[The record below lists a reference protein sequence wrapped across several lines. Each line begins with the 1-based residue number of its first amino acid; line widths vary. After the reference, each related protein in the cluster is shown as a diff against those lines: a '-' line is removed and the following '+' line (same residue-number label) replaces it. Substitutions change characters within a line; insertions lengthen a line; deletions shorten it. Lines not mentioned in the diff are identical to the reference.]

1 MNPTRILLFFLL
13 LIVTDLRSQSK
24 QALENQRKE
33 IQNEIK
39 VIELKLSNSS
49 KKKGLIISNAEDLN
63 YKIKLQQNLISN
75 INNQLNLILNEI
87 DANEI
92 QLTNLKNKEVSLK
105 AELAK
110 MLLTGYKKKS
120 NLNKLMFIFSSSS
133 FQQAYKRIQY
143 FKQYV
148 NFQNKT
154 LLKIKSTSSEI
165 ENVILVLDSQ
175 KTNKQLLINENENIK
190 RELSVQYDDLNKL
203 IAEVNKDQ
211 KKYKNEIKQKQKLSK
226 DIDKKIEKL
235 IREALANSKRNDGGF
250 KLSEEAQL
258 ISKNFNAN
266 KGRLP
271 SPVIRGNVVLGFG
284 KQPHPI
290 VKTATIQSNG
300 VRIRTSSDVEARTIF
315 DGEVYSIIISKNNSR
330 TVLVQHGNFFT
341 VYKNLSQIY
350 VSKGDKLK
358 TKEVIGKI
366 ATDPLNGQTI
376 LSFSIFYN
384 GVPQNPRTWIYKL

>member
-24 QALENQRKE
+24 QALEKQKKE

-87 DANEI
+87 DVNET
-92 QLTNLKNKEVSLK
+92 QLSNLKNKEVSLK
-105 AELAK
+105 EELAK
-110 MLLTGYKKKS
+110 MLITGYKKKS

-165 ENVILVLDSQ
+165 ENVIVVLDSQ

-190 RELSVQYDDLNKL
+190 RELSIQYDDLNKL

-330 TVLVQHGNFFT
+330 TVLIQHGNFFT

>member
-24 QALENQRKE
+24 QALEKQKKE

-105 AELAK
+105 EELAK

-190 RELSVQYDDLNKL
+190 RELNIQYDDLNKL

-330 TVLVQHGNFFT
+330 TVLIQHGNFFT

>member
-1 MNPTRILLFFLL
+1 MNLFRLLLCFFLF
-13 LIVTDLRSQSK
+13 IVNDLRSQSK
-24 QALENQRKE
+24 KLLEKQKIE

-39 VIELKLSNSS
+39 VIEQKLSNSS
-49 KKKGLIISNAEDLN
+49 KKKGVIISNAEDLN

-87 DANEI
+87 DDNEI
-92 QLTNLKNKEVSLK
+92 QLSNLKNKELSLK
-105 AELAK
+105 EELAK
-110 MLLTGYKKKS
+110 MLLIGYKKKS

-133 FQQAYKRIQY
+133 FQQAYKRLQY
-143 FKQYV
+143 FKQYA
-148 NFQNKT
+148 NFQSKT
-154 LLKIKSTSSEI
+154 LSKIKITSSEI
-165 ENVILVLDSQ
+165 ENIIIALDSQ

-190 RELSVQYDDLNKL
+190 KELSIQYSDLNEL

-211 KKYKNEIKQKQKLSK
+211 KKYKNEIKQKQKLSRE
-226 DIDKKIEKL
+226 IDKKIEKL
-235 IREALANSKRNDGGF
+235 IREALANSKRNEGGF

-315 DGEVYSIIISKNNSR
+315 DGEVYSIIVSKNNSR
-330 TVLVQHGNFFT
+330 TVLIQHGNFFT
-341 VYKNLSQIY
+341 VYKNLSQTY

>member
-24 QALENQRKE
+24 QALENQKKE

-105 AELAK
+105 EELAK

-165 ENVILVLDSQ
+165 ENVIVVLDSQ

-190 RELSVQYDDLNKL
+190 RELSIQYDDLNKL

-330 TVLVQHGNFFT
+330 TVLIQHGNFFT

>member
-1 MNPTRILLFFLL
+1 MNLTRILLFFLIL
-13 LIVTDLRSQSK
+13 TATDIRSQSK
-24 QALENQRKE
+24 QDLEKQKKE
-33 IQNEIK
+33 IQTEIK

-63 YKIKLQQNLISN
+63 YKIKLQQSLISN

-87 DANEI
+87 DLNEI
-92 QLTNLKNKEVSLK
+92 QLSNLKNKELTLK
-105 AELAK
+105 EELSK
-110 MLLTGYKKKS
+110 MLLIGYKKKS

-133 FQQAYKRIQY
+133 FQQAYKRVQY
-143 FKQYV
+143 FKQYI

-154 LLKIKSTSSEI
+154 LSKIKSTRSEI
-165 ENVILVLDSQ
+165 ENVILTLDSQ
-175 KTNKQLLINENENIK
+175 KTKKQLLINENENIK
-190 RELSVQYDDLNKL
+190 IQLSNEYNNLNKL
-203 IAEVNKDQ
+203 IVEVNKDQ

-235 IREALANSKRNDGGF
+235 IREALAKSKRNDGGF

-330 TVLVQHGNFFT
+330 TVLIQHGNFFT

-358 TKEVIGKI
+358 TKEAIGKI

>member
-13 LIVTDLRSQSK
+13 LIVTDLRSQSQ
-24 QALENQRKE
+24 QALEKQKKE

-49 KKKGLIISNAEDLN
+49 KRKGLIISNAEDLN

-105 AELAK
+105 EEFAK
-110 MLLTGYKKKS
+110 MLITGYKKKS

-165 ENVILVLDSQ
+165 ENVIVVLDSQ

-190 RELSVQYDDLNKL
+190 RELSIQYDDLNKL

-330 TVLVQHGNFFT
+330 TVLIQHGNFFT

>member
-105 AELAK
+105 EELAK
-110 MLLTGYKKKS
+110 MLLTGFKKKS

-165 ENVILVLDSQ
+165 ENVILVLDLQ

-190 RELSVQYDDLNKL
+190 RELSIQYDDLNKL

-330 TVLVQHGNFFT
+330 TVLIQHGNFFT

>member
-24 QALENQRKE
+24 QALEKQKKE

-92 QLTNLKNKEVSLK
+92 QLTNLKNKEASLK
-105 AELAK
+105 EELAK
-110 MLLTGYKKKS
+110 MLITGYKKKS

-154 LLKIKSTSSEI
+154 LLKIKSTSLEI
-165 ENVILVLDSQ
+165 ENVIVVLDSQ

-190 RELSVQYDDLNKL
+190 RELSIQYDDLNKL

-330 TVLVQHGNFFT
+330 TVLIQHGNFFT

>member
-1 MNPTRILLFFLL
+1 MNLIRLLLCFFLF
-13 LIVTDLRSQSK
+13 IVTDLRSQSK
-24 QALENQRKE
+24 KLLEKQKIE

-39 VIELKLSNSS
+39 VIEQKLSNSS
-49 KKKGLIISNAEDLN
+49 KKKGVIISNAEDLN

-87 DANEI
+87 DDNEI
-92 QLTNLKNKEVSLK
+92 QLSNLKNKELSLK
-105 AELAK
+105 EELAK
-110 MLLTGYKKKS
+110 MLLIGYKKKS

-133 FQQAYKRIQY
+133 FQQAYKRLQY
-143 FKQYV
+143 FKQYA
-148 NFQNKT
+148 NFQSKT
-154 LLKIKSTSSEI
+154 LSKIKITSSEI
-165 ENVILVLDSQ
+165 ENVIIALDSQ
-175 KTNKQLLINENENIK
+175 KTNKQFLINENENIK
-190 RELSVQYDDLNKL
+190 KELSIQYSDLNEL

-211 KKYKNEIKQKQKLSK
+211 KKYKNEIKQKQKLSRE
-226 DIDKKIEKL
+226 IDKKIEKL
-235 IREALANSKRNDGGF
+235 IREALANSKRNEGGF

-315 DGEVYSIIISKNNSR
+315 DGEVYSIIVSKNNSR
-330 TVLVQHGNFFT
+330 TVLIQHGNFFT
-341 VYKNLSQIY
+341 VYKNLSQTY

>member
-1 MNPTRILLFFLL
+1 MNLIRLLLCFFLF
-13 LIVTDLRSQSK
+13 IVTDLRSQSK
-24 QALENQRKE
+24 KLLEKQKIE

-39 VIELKLSNSS
+39 VIEQKLSNSS
-49 KKKGLIISNAEDLN
+49 KKKGVIISNAEDLN

-87 DANEI
+87 DDNEI
-92 QLTNLKNKEVSLK
+92 QLSNLKNKELSLK
-105 AELAK
+105 EELAK
-110 MLLTGYKKKS
+110 MLLIGYKKKS

-143 FKQYV
+143 FKQYA
-148 NFQNKT
+148 NFQSKT
-154 LLKIKSTSSEI
+154 LSKIKITSSEI
-165 ENVILVLDSQ
+165 ENVIIALDSQ
-175 KTNKQLLINENENIK
+175 KTNKQFLINENENIK
-190 RELSVQYDDLNKL
+190 KELSIQYSDLNEL

-211 KKYKNEIKQKQKLSK
+211 KKYKNEIKKKQKLSRE
-226 DIDKKIEKL
+226 IDKKIEKL
-235 IREALANSKRNDGGF
+235 IREALANSKRNEGGF

-315 DGEVYSIIISKNNSR
+315 DGQVYSIIVSKNNSR
-330 TVLVQHGNFFT
+330 TVLIQHGNFFT
-341 VYKNLSQIY
+341 VYKNLSQTY

>member
-1 MNPTRILLFFLL
+1 MNLTRIILFLL
-13 LIVTDLRSQSK
+13 LITATDIRSQSK
-24 QALENQRKE
+24 QDFEKQKKE

-63 YKIKLQQNLISN
+63 YKIKLQQSLISN

-87 DANEI
+87 DSNEI
-92 QLTNLKNKEVSLK
+92 QLSNLKNRELTLKE
-105 AELAK
+105 ELSK
-110 MLLTGYKKKS
+110 MLLIGYKKKS

-133 FQQAYKRIQY
+133 FQQAYKRVQY
-143 FKQYV
+143 FKQYI

-154 LLKIKSTSSEI
+154 LSKIKSTQSEI
-165 ENVILVLDSQ
+165 ENVILILDSQ

-190 RELSVQYDDLNKL
+190 IELSNEYNNLNKL
-203 IAEVNKDQ
+203 IVEVNKDQ

-235 IREALANSKRNDGGF
+235 IREALAKSKRNDGGF

-300 VRIRTSSDVEARTIF
+300 VRIRTSSDVEARAIF

-330 TVLVQHGNFFT
+330 TVLIQHGNFFT

-358 TKEVIGKI
+358 TKEAIGKI

>member
-24 QALENQRKE
+24 QALEKQKKE

-87 DANEI
+87 DDNEI

-105 AELAK
+105 EELAK

-165 ENVILVLDSQ
+165 ENVILALDSQ

-190 RELSVQYDDLNKL
+190 RELSIQYDDLNKL
-203 IAEVNKDQ
+203 IAEVNMDQ
-211 KKYKNEIKQKQKLSK
+211 NKYKNQIKQKQKLSK

-258 ISKNFNAN
+258 ISKNFNSN

-330 TVLVQHGNFFT
+330 TVLIQHGNFFT

>member
-1 MNPTRILLFFLL
+1 MNLIRLLLCFFLF
-13 LIVTDLRSQSK
+13 IVTDLRSQSK
-24 QALENQRKE
+24 KLLEKQKIE

-39 VIELKLSNSS
+39 VIEQKLSNSS
-49 KKKGLIISNAEDLN
+49 KKKGVIISNAEDLN

-87 DANEI
+87 DDNEI
-92 QLTNLKNKEVSLK
+92 QLSNLKNKELSLK
-105 AELAK
+105 EELAK
-110 MLLTGYKKKS
+110 MLLIGYKKKS

-143 FKQYV
+143 FKQYA
-148 NFQNKT
+148 NFQSKT
-154 LLKIKSTSSEI
+154 LSKIKITSSEI
-165 ENVILVLDSQ
+165 ENVIIALDSQ

-190 RELSVQYDDLNKL
+190 KELSIQFSDLNEL

-211 KKYKNEIKQKQKLSK
+211 KKYKNEIKEKQKLSRE
-226 DIDKKIEKL
+226 IDKKIEKL
-235 IREALANSKRNDGGF
+235 IREALANSKRNEGGF

-315 DGEVYSIIISKNNSR
+315 DGQVYSIIVSKNNSR
-330 TVLVQHGNFFT
+330 TVLIQHGNFFT
-341 VYKNLSQIY
+341 VYKNLSQTY

>member
-92 QLTNLKNKEVSLK
+92 QLTNLKNKELSLK
-105 AELAK
+105 EELAK
-110 MLLTGYKKKS
+110 MLITGYKKKS

-165 ENVILVLDSQ
+165 ENVIVVLDSQ

-190 RELSVQYDDLNKL
+190 RELSIQYDDLNKL

-235 IREALANSKRNDGGF
+235 IKEALANSKRNDGGF

-330 TVLVQHGNFFT
+330 TVLIQHGNFFT

-358 TKEVIGKI
+358 TKEAIGKI

>member
-24 QALENQRKE
+24 QALEKQKKE

-39 VIELKLSNSS
+39 VIEIKLSNSS

-87 DANEI
+87 DANET
-92 QLTNLKNKEVSLK
+92 QLSNLKNKEVSLK
-105 AELAK
+105 EELAK
-110 MLLTGYKKKS
+110 MLITGYKKKS

-165 ENVILVLDSQ
+165 ENVIVVLDSQ

-190 RELSVQYDDLNKL
+190 RELSIQYDDLNKL

-330 TVLVQHGNFFT
+330 TVLIQHGNFFT

>member
-1 MNPTRILLFFLL
+1 MKTFRLLLFFFL

-24 QALENQRKE
+24 KLLEKQKIE

-39 VIELKLSNSS
+39 VIEQKLSNSS
-49 KKKGLIISNAEDLN
+49 KKKGVIISNAEDLN
-63 YKIKLQQNLISN
+63 YKIRLQQNLISN

-87 DANEI
+87 DDNEI
-92 QLTNLKNKEVSLK
+92 QLSNLKNKELSLK
-105 AELAK
+105 EEFAK
-110 MLLTGYKKKS
+110 MLLIGYKKKS
-120 NLNKLMFIFSSSS
+120 KLNKLMFIFSSSS

-143 FKQYV
+143 FKQYA
-148 NFQNKT
+148 NFQSKT
-154 LLKIKSTSSEI
+154 LLKIKITSSEI
-165 ENVILVLDSQ
+165 ENVIIALDSQ

-190 RELSVQYDDLNKL
+190 KELSIQYSDFNEL

-211 KKYKNEIKQKQKLSK
+211 KKYKNEIKQKQKLSME
-226 DIDKKIEKL
+226 IDKKIEKL
-235 IREALANSKRNDGGF
+235 IREALANSKRNEGGF

-315 DGEVYSIIISKNNSR
+315 DGEVYSIIVSKNNSR
-330 TVLVQHGNFFT
+330 IVLIQHGNFFT
-341 VYKNLSQIY
+341 VYKNLSQSY

>member
-24 QALENQRKE
+24 QALEKQKKE

-39 VIELKLSNSS
+39 AIELKLSNSS

-92 QLTNLKNKEVSLK
+92 QLTNLKNKELSLK
-105 AELAK
+105 EELAK
-110 MLLTGYKKKS
+110 MLITGYKKKS

-165 ENVILVLDSQ
+165 ENVIVVLDSQ

-190 RELSVQYDDLNKL
+190 RELSIQYDDLNKL

-211 KKYKNEIKQKQKLSK
+211 KKYKNEIKQKQKLSR

-330 TVLVQHGNFFT
+330 TVLIQHGNFFT

>member
-1 MNPTRILLFFLL
+1 MNLIRLLLCFFLF
-13 LIVTDLRSQSK
+13 IVTDLRSQSK
-24 QALENQRKE
+24 KLLEKQKIE

-39 VIELKLSNSS
+39 VIEQKLSNSS
-49 KKKGLIISNAEDLN
+49 KKKGVIISNAEDLN

-87 DANEI
+87 DDNEI
-92 QLTNLKNKEVSLK
+92 QLSNLKNKELSLK
-105 AELAK
+105 EELAK
-110 MLLTGYKKKS
+110 MLLIGYKKKS

-143 FKQYV
+143 FKQYA
-148 NFQNKT
+148 NFQSKT
-154 LLKIKSTSSEI
+154 LSKIKITSSEI
-165 ENVILVLDSQ
+165 ENVIIALDSQ
-175 KTNKQLLINENENIK
+175 KTNKQFLINENENIK
-190 RELSVQYDDLNKL
+190 KELSIQYSDLNEL

-211 KKYKNEIKQKQKLSK
+211 KKYKNEIKKKQKLSRE
-226 DIDKKIEKL
+226 IDKKIEKL
-235 IREALANSKRNDGGF
+235 IREALANSKRNEGGF

-315 DGEVYSIIISKNNSR
+315 DGEVYSIIVSKNNSR
-330 TVLVQHGNFFT
+330 TVLIQHGNFFT
-341 VYKNLSQIY
+341 VYKNLSQTY

>member
-1 MNPTRILLFFLL
+1 MKTFRLLLFFFL

-24 QALENQRKE
+24 KLLEKQKIE

-39 VIELKLSNSS
+39 VIEQKLSNSS
-49 KKKGLIISNAEDLN
+49 KKKGVIISNAEDLN
-63 YKIKLQQNLISN
+63 YKIRLQQNLISN

-87 DANEI
+87 DDNEI
-92 QLTNLKNKEVSLK
+92 QLSNLKNKELSLK
-105 AELAK
+105 EEFAK
-110 MLLTGYKKKS
+110 MLLIGYKKKS
-120 NLNKLMFIFSSSS
+120 KLNKLMFIFSSSS

-143 FKQYV
+143 FKQYA
-148 NFQNKT
+148 NFQSKT
-154 LLKIKSTSSEI
+154 LLKIKITSSEI
-165 ENVILVLDSQ
+165 ENVIIALDSQ

-190 RELSVQYDDLNKL
+190 KELSIQYSDFNEL

-211 KKYKNEIKQKQKLSK
+211 KKYKNEIKQKQKLSME
-226 DIDKKIEKL
+226 IDKKIEKL
-235 IREALANSKRNDGGF
+235 IREALANSKRNEGGF

-258 ISKNFNAN
+258 ISQNFNSN

-330 TVLVQHGNFFT
+330 TVLIQHGNFFT
-341 VYKNLSQIY
+341 VYKNLSQTY

-366 ATDPLNGQTI
+366 ATDPLKGQTI

>member
-24 QALENQRKE
+24 QALEKQKKE

-92 QLTNLKNKEVSLK
+92 QLTNLKNKEASLK
-105 AELAK
+105 EELAK
-110 MLLTGYKKKS
+110 MLITGYKKKS

-250 KLSEEAQL
+250 KLTEEAQL
-258 ISKNFNAN
+258 ISKNFNSN

-330 TVLVQHGNFFT
+330 TVLIQHGNFFT

-358 TKEVIGKI
+358 TKEAIGKI

>member
-1 MNPTRILLFFLL
+1 MNLTRILLFLL
-13 LIVTDLRSQSK
+13 LLTTTDIRSQSK
-24 QALENQRKE
+24 QDLEKQKKE

-63 YKIKLQQNLISN
+63 YKIKLQQSLISN

-87 DANEI
+87 DSNEI
-92 QLTNLKNKEVSLK
+92 QLSNLKNRELTLKE
-105 AELAK
+105 ELSK
-110 MLLTGYKKKS
+110 MLLIGYKKKS

-133 FQQAYKRIQY
+133 FQQAYKRVQY
-143 FKQYV
+143 FKQYI

-154 LLKIKSTSSEI
+154 LSKIKSTQSEI
-165 ENVILVLDSQ
+165 ENVILILDSQ

-190 RELSVQYDDLNKL
+190 IELSNEYNNLNKL
-203 IAEVNKDQ
+203 IVEVNKDQ

-235 IREALANSKRNDGGF
+235 IREALAKSKRNDGGF

-300 VRIRTSSDVEARTIF
+300 VRIRTSSDVEARAIF

-330 TVLVQHGNFFT
+330 TVLIQHGNFFT

-358 TKEVIGKI
+358 TKEAIGKI

>member
-1 MNPTRILLFFLL
+1 MNPIRLLLFFPLF
-13 LIVTDLRSQSK
+13 IVTDLRSQSK
-24 QALENQRKE
+24 QSLEIQKIE

-39 VIELKLSNSS
+39 VIEQKLSNSS
-49 KKKGLIISNAEDLN
+49 KKKGLIISNAEDLS

-87 DANEI
+87 DDNEI
-92 QLTNLKNKEVSLK
+92 QLSNLKNKELSLK
-105 AELAK
+105 EELAK
-110 MLLTGYKKKS
+110 MLLIGYKKKS

-143 FKQYV
+143 FKQYA
-148 NFQNKT
+148 NFQSKT
-154 LLKIKSTSSEI
+154 LSKIKLTSSEI
-165 ENVILVLDSQ
+165 ENVIIVLDSQ
-175 KTNKQLLINENENIK
+175 KTNKQLLISENENIK
-190 RELSVQYDDLNKL
+190 NELSIQYSDLNEL
-203 IAEVNKDQ
+203 IAQVNKDQ
-211 KKYKNEIKQKQKLSK
+211 KKYKNEIKQKQRLSR

-235 IREALANSKRNDGGF
+235 IREALANSKRNDDGF
-250 KLSEEAQL
+250 KLSEEAKL

-284 KQPHPI
+284 KQAHPI

-315 DGEVYSIIISKNNSR
+315 DGQVYSIIVSKNNSR
-330 TVLVQHGNFFT
+330 TVLIQHGNFFT

-358 TKEVIGKI
+358 TKEAIGKI
-366 ATDPLNGQTI
+366 STDPLNGQTI

-384 GVPQNPRTWIYKL
+384 GVPQNPKTWIYKL

>member
-92 QLTNLKNKEVSLK
+92 QLTNLKNKEASLK
-105 AELAK
+105 EELAK
-110 MLLTGYKKKS
+110 MLITGYKKKS

-165 ENVILVLDSQ
+165 ENVIVVLDSQ

-190 RELSVQYDDLNKL
+190 RELSIQYDDLNKL

-258 ISKNFNAN
+258 ISKNFNSN

-300 VRIRTSSDVEARTIF
+300 VRIRTSSEVEARTIF

-330 TVLVQHGNFFT
+330 TVLIQHGNFFT

>member
-1 MNPTRILLFFLL
+1 MNLTRILLFLL
-13 LIVTDLRSQSK
+13 LLTATDIRSQSK
-24 QALENQRKE
+24 QDFEKQKKE

-63 YKIKLQQNLISN
+63 YKIKLQQSLISN

-87 DANEI
+87 DSNEI
-92 QLTNLKNKEVSLK
+92 QLSNLKNKELTLK
-105 AELAK
+105 EELSK
-110 MLLTGYKKKS
+110 MLLIGYKKKS

-133 FQQAYKRIQY
+133 FQQAYKRVQY
-143 FKQYV
+143 FKQYI

-154 LLKIKSTSSEI
+154 LSKIKSTQSEI
-165 ENVILVLDSQ
+165 ENVILILDSQ

-190 RELSVQYDDLNKL
+190 IELSNEYNNLNKL
-203 IAEVNKDQ
+203 IVEVNKDQ

-235 IREALANSKRNDGGF
+235 IREALAKSKRNDGGF

-300 VRIRTSSDVEARTIF
+300 VRIRTSSDVEARAIF

-330 TVLVQHGNFFT
+330 TVLIQHGNFFT

-358 TKEVIGKI
+358 TKEAIGKI
-366 ATDPLNGQTI
+366 ATDPLKGQTI

-384 GVPQNPRTWIYKL
+384 GVPQNPKSWIYKL

>member
-13 LIVTDLRSQSK
+13 LIATDLRSQSK
-24 QALENQRKE
+24 QALEKQKKE

-105 AELAK
+105 EELAK

-165 ENVILVLDSQ
+165 ENVIVVLDSQ

-190 RELSVQYDDLNKL
+190 RELSIQYDDLNKL

-330 TVLVQHGNFFT
+330 TVLIQHGNFFT

>member
-24 QALENQRKE
+24 QALEKQKKE

-105 AELAK
+105 EELAK
-110 MLLTGYKKKS
+110 MLITGYKKKS

-330 TVLVQHGNFFT
+330 TVLIQHGNFFT

>member
-1 MNPTRILLFFLL
+1 MNPIRILLFFLL

-24 QALENQRKE
+24 QALEKQKKE

-39 VIELKLSNSS
+39 LIEIKLSNSS

-87 DANEI
+87 DTNEI

-105 AELAK
+105 EELAK
-110 MLLTGYKKKS
+110 MLLIGYKKKS

-154 LLKIKSTSSEI
+154 LLKIKSTSLEI
-165 ENVILVLDSQ
+165 ENIILVLDSQ

-190 RELSVQYDDLNKL
+190 RKLSIQYNDLNKL
-203 IAEVNKDQ
+203 ISEVNKDQ
-211 KKYKNEIKQKQKLSK
+211 KKYKNEIKQKQKLSR

-290 VKTATIQSNG
+290 VQTATIQSNG

-330 TVLVQHGNFFT
+330 TVLIQHGNFFT

>member
-1 MNPTRILLFFLL
+1 MNPIRLLLFSMLFT
-13 LIVTDLRSQSK
+13 VTDLSSQSK
-24 QALENQRKE
+24 QSLEKQKIE

-39 VIELKLSNSS
+39 VIEKKLSNST

-87 DANEI
+87 DDNEI
-92 QLTNLKNKEVSLK
+92 KLSNLKNKELSLK
-105 AELAK
+105 EELAK

-148 NFQNKT
+148 NFQSKT
-154 LLKIKSTSSEI
+154 LSKIKITSSEI
-165 ENVILVLDSQ
+165 ENVIVLLDSQ
-175 KTNKQLLINENENIK
+175 KTNKQLLINENENIEK
-190 RELSVQYDDLNKL
+190 ELSIQYSDLNVL

-211 KKYKNEIKQKQKLSK
+211 KKYKNEIKQKQKLSRE
-226 DIDKKIEKL
+226 IDKKIEKL
-235 IREALANSKRNDGGF
+235 IREALSNSKRNDGRF

-315 DGEVYSIIISKNNSR
+315 DGEVYSIIVSKNNSR
-330 TVLVQHGNFFT
+330 TILIQHGNFFT

-384 GVPQNPRTWIYKL
+384 GVPQNPRNWIYKL

>member
-24 QALENQRKE
+24 QALEKQKKE

-105 AELAK
+105 EELAK
-110 MLLTGYKKKS
+110 MLITGYKKKS

-190 RELSVQYDDLNKL
+190 RELNIQYDDLNKL

-235 IREALANSKRNDGGF
+235 IKEALANSKRNDGGF

-330 TVLVQHGNFFT
+330 TVLIQHGNFFT

>member
-24 QALENQRKE
+24 QALEKQKKE

-92 QLTNLKNKEVSLK
+92 QLTNLKNKEASLK
-105 AELAK
+105 EELAK
-110 MLLTGYKKKS
+110 MLITGYKKKS

-165 ENVILVLDSQ
+165 ENVIVVLDSQ

-190 RELSVQYDDLNKL
+190 RELSIQYDDLNKL

-211 KKYKNEIKQKQKLSK
+211 KKYKNEIKQKQKLSR

-330 TVLVQHGNFFT
+330 TVLIQHGNFFT